1 MNDTV
6 WIVHTLGVD
15 HALTVY
21 QFPTKDGAMEFMER
35 IEADFPTVKQISVY
49 ESRSIAGFI
58 RKEKE

>member
-1 MNDTV
+1 
-6 WIVHTLGVD
+6 
-15 HALTVY
+15 
-21 QFPTKDGAMEFMER
+21 MEFMER